1 MSLHYKQVW
10 GEPKDFIKKILLFIM
25 KTLILF
31 LFILFCSNTFSQS
44 DLPETGKSTEIKLL
58 SLEDC
63 IKTALENNHKIKAAK
78 YGVEIARAQKKQ
90 AESGYYPQINFN
102 ASASINDQDPLFI
115 MPAFQMELPAI
126 PIPGLNLNLGAID
139 VPQQNVK
146 LLDKKNAHGSIELIY
161 PIYTGGKIQALN
173 EQAKNGIVVANQ
185 DYKKSDLDVEFETT
199 KYYYA
204 AVLTKNLF
212 EIGKEAL
219 GRMEGTLTIT
229 ENMYKNGS
237 GSTTKLDYLKNKLM
251 VDQVRTIVTELKKN
265 IKTTKDALIF
275 TLGGENNFELKTDS
289 IPFDSSEFE
298 LDAIMSKAYS
308 NNTDWAKVNAAMLAY
323 QAKIDEAKSNHLPS
337 LALFAKFDQNF
348 NPYKYGIVNKDN
360 NTMWTVGVGMQLSIF
375 NGFRTTN
382 EVNEAESQLKKLD
395 EQKNLLHDGI
405 IFQIK
410 DALNK
415 LDITKQNVN
424 NTLQA
429 QITATENCSL
439 NERAFNQDMVEAKD
453 FIESQIIESLM
464 KAQYQK
470 ALYDHIEAQALVN
483 YIVGKQLILI
493 K

>member
-1 MSLHYKQVW
+1 MLNK
-10 GEPKDFIKKILLFIM
+10 LL
-25 KTLILF
+25 KLSLILF
-31 LFILFCSNTFSQS
+31 VLNLSNIFPQEISQDS
-44 DLPETGKSTEIKLL
+44 IKPEPLKTLSVIECIEIGLK
-58 SLEDC
+58 
-63 IKTALENNHKIKAAK
+63 NNHKIKAAK
-78 YGVEIARAQKKQ
+78 YGVEIAAARKKQ
-90 AESGYYPQINFN
+90 AESGYYPQINLN
-102 ASASINDQDPLFI
+102 AAASLNDQDPLFI
-115 MPAFQMELPAI
+115 MPAFQMELPSI

-146 LLDKKNAHGSIELIY
+146 LMDKENAHGTIELIY
-161 PIYTGGKIQALN
+161 PIYTGGKVQALN
-173 EQAKNGIVVANQ
+173 EQAKNGIEVANQ
-185 DYKKSDLDVEFETT
+185 DYRKSDLDVEFEIT

-265 IKTTKDALIF
+265 VKTAKDALIF
-275 TLGGENNFELKTDS
+275 TLGGENNFEIKNDS

-298 LDAIMSKAYS
+298 LDAIMNKTYS

-323 QAKIDEAKSNHLPS
+323 QAKIDEAKSNYLPS
-337 LALFAKFDQNF
+337 LALFAKFDQNV
-348 NPYKYGIVNKDN
+348 NPYKYGLVNNDN
-360 NTMWTVGVGMQLSIF
+360 STMWTVGLGMQLPIF

-382 EVNEAESQLKKLD
+382 EVKEAEAQLKKMD
-395 EQKNLLHDGI
+395 EQKKLLHDGI
-405 IFQIK
+405 VFQIK

-415 LDITKQNVN
+415 LEIAKENVE
-424 NTLQA
+424 NTLHA
-429 QITATENCSL
+429 KITAEENCSL

-464 KAQYQK
+464 KVQYQK
-470 ALYDHIEAQALVN
+470 ALYDYIEAQATLN
-483 YIVGKQLILI
+483 YIAGIKLISI
-493 K
+493 R